1 MIGGGDGQIFLAF
14 KVMKKAALGQV
25 GGSAEI
31 INAGIGVT
39 LATDDVQS
47 RIEDFC
53 SRWVGLLIHRNMT
66 YQLVGFYQDQSNL
79 LSKQQR

>member
-31 INAGIGVT
+31 INAGVGVT

-47 RIEDFC
+47 HIENF
-53 SRWVGLLIHRNMT
+53 SPGWVRLFIHKNEHT
-66 YQLVGFYQDQSNL
+66 NWLVFVNGGRRPYPLN
-79 LSKQQR
+79 